1 MIIGI
6 RRENKNEWEKRT
18 PLIPEDIKFLVDKY
32 KLRAIIQP
40 SKIRAFSDEEYVAAG
55 AELDEDLNHA
65 DLIFGVKEVPH
76 HLILNHKTYVFFAH
90 VIKGQPYN
98 MPMLK
103 SLMDKNCNLIDYERI
118 VDENNKRL
126 IFFGRYAGKAGMIE
140 TLHALAEKL
149 KINGVRTPLEKI
161 KQPYQYSSLNKAV
174 TEIKKI
180 GNELKEYSFS
190 ENLLPIVF
198 GFAGYGNVSQGA
210 QKIFDLLPIITVQPQ
225 ELLNNYEQLKS
236 KRNNL
241 IKVVFK
247 EEHTVKPKTG
257 KFDLKTYFLSPENYI
272 SNFDQ
277 YIPFID
283 VLVNCILWTN
293 KNPRLITKKYLTENP
308 NIKLKVIGDISCDLF
323 GGIEITHK
331 VTDPSNPC
339 YTYFPKADKYEDG
352 IKKEGISVMA
362 IDNLPCEFPKEA
374 SAEFSHVLKN
384 YVYEIYHTDFE
395 KPFEELDLSYPIKQA
410 LIVHKGKLT
419 KNYSYIQQYL
429 SLEEK

>member
-18 PLIPEDIKFLVDKY
+18 PLIPEDIKFLVNKY

-140 TLHALAEKL
+140 TLHAFAEKL
-149 KINGVRTPLEKI
+149 KINGIRTPLEKI
-161 KQPYQYSSLNKAV
+161 KQPYQYSSLNEAV

-180 GNELKEYSFS
+180 GDELKKYSFP
-190 ENLLPIVF
+190 ENLLPLVI

-210 QKIFDLLPIITVQPQ
+210 QEIFDLLPIITAQPH
-225 ELLNNYEQLKS
+225 ELMDNYEQLKS
-236 KRNNL
+236 SRNNL
-241 IKVVFK
+241 VKVVFK

-257 KFDLKTYFLSPENYI
+257 KFDLKDYFLNPENYE
-272 SNFDQ
+272 SNFEQ
-277 YIPFID
+277 YIPLLD
-283 VLVNCILWTN
+283 VLVNCIVWTN
-293 KNPRLITKKYLTENP
+293 KNPRLITKKYLSENP
-308 NIKLKVIGDISCDLF
+308 RIKLKVIGDISCDLF

-339 YTYFPKADKYEDG
+339 YTYFPNADKYEDG
-352 IKKEGISVMA
+352 IQKEGIAVMA

-429 SLEEK
+429 PLEEK

>member
-18 PLIPEDIKFLVDKY
+18 PLIPEDIKFLIDKY

-40 SKIRAFSDEEYVAAG
+40 SKIRAFSDQEYVAAG
-55 AELDEDLNHA
+55 AKLDEDLNHA

-103 SLMDKNCNLIDYERI
+103 TLMDKNCNLIDYERV

-126 IFFGRYAGKAGMIE
+126 IFFGRYAGKAGMVE
-140 TLHALAEKL
+140 TLHALGEKL
-149 KINGVRTPLEKI
+149 KINGIRTPLEKI
-161 KQPYQYSSLNKAV
+161 KQPYQYSSLNEAV
-174 TEIKKI
+174 IEIKKI
-180 GNELKEYSFS
+180 GDELKAYSFP
-190 ENLLPIVF
+190 ENISPLVF

-210 QKIFDLLPIITVQPQ
+210 QDIFDLLPNITIQPQ
-225 ELLNNYEQLKS
+225 ELLTNYEQLLS
-236 KRNNL
+236 KQNNF
-241 IKVVFK
+241 IKVIFK
-247 EEHTVKPKTG
+247 EEHTVKPKNG
-257 KFDLKTYFLSPENYI
+257 NFDLKNYFLNPENYE
-272 SNFDQ
+272 SNFEQ
-277 YIPFID
+277 YIPLLD
-283 VLVNCILWTN
+283 VLVNCIVWTN
-293 KNPRLITKKYLTENP
+293 KNPRLITKKYLSENSS
-308 NIKLKVIGDISCDLF
+308 IKLKVIGDISCDLF

-331 VTDPSNPC
+331 FTEPSNPC
-339 YTYFPKADKYEDG
+339 YTYFPNVDKYKDG
-352 IKKEGISVMA
+352 IMEEGITVIA
-362 IDNLPCEFPKEA
+362 IDNLPGEFPKEA

>member
-18 PLIPEDIKFLVDKY
+18 PLIPEDIKFLVEKY

-55 AELDEDLNHA
+55 AELDENLDHA

-90 VIKGQPYN
+90 VIKGQPHN

-103 SLMDKNCNLIDYERI
+103 TLMDKNCNLIDYERI

-149 KINGVRTPLEKI
+149 KINGIRTPLEKI
-161 KQPYQYSSLNKAV
+161 KQPYQYSSLNEAV
-174 TEIKKI
+174 IEIKKI
-180 GNELKEYSFS
+180 GDELKSYSLP
-190 ENLLPIVF
+190 ENLSPLVF

-210 QKIFDLLPIITVQPQ
+210 QDIFDLLPFITIQPE
-225 ELLNNYEQLKS
+225 ELLTNYEQLKS
-236 KRNNL
+236 KQNNF

-247 EEHTVKPKTG
+247 EEHTVKPKSG
-257 KFDLKTYFLSPENYI
+257 NFDLKDYFLNPENYE
-272 SNFDQ
+272 SNFEQ
-277 YIPFID
+277 YIPLLD
-283 VLVNCILWTN
+283 VLVNCIVWTN
-293 KNPRLITKKYLTENP
+293 KNPRLITKKYLSENP
-308 NIKLKVIGDISCDLF
+308 SIKLKVIGDISCDLF

-339 YTYFPKADKYEDG
+339 YTYFPNTVKYEDG
-352 IKKEGISVMA
+352 IKKEGIAVMA

-374 SAEFSHVLKN
+374 SSEFSHVLKN
-384 YVYEIYHTDFE
+384 YVYEIYHADFE

-410 LIVHKGKLT
+410 LVVHKGKLT
-419 KNYSYIQQYL
+419 KNYSYIKQYL